1 MEHYPSISIP
11 QWRSRLGCNQETGDE
26 MTPNRTACPHCGR
39 IRGVRWRQRDK
50 VYLCGLCGHAWRPE
64 TPPSTPETGVA
75 EPVQPQTGE
84 GEAKDMRYPLK
95 DAHG

>member
-1 MEHYPSISIP
+1 MTKEPITIVA
-11 QWRSRLGCNQETGDE
+11 RLDTL
-26 MTPNRTACPHCGR
+26 PKPVCPHCGR

-84 GEAKDMRYPLK
+84 SEAKHED
-95 DAHG
+95 